1 MDKIE
6 KHCIRTFRLNITSS
20 IEQNIYIS
28 VPGVVKHIHLI
39 NCGIHKT
46 ASQNLYNID
55 FGGLLPDGVNVFTH
69 SAGDNSN
76 LNFYDLK
83 FDYNGRIDG
92 QYKIS
97 ARLADGTLLD
107 TGTIMIY
114 LRFTYE

>member
-6 KHCIRTFRLNITSS
+6 KHCIRSYRLNITGSN
-20 IEQNIYIS
+20 EQSIYIS
-28 VPGVVKHIHLI
+28 VPGVVKNIHLI

-46 ASQNLYNID
+46 SSQNLFNID

-69 SAGDNSN
+69 SGDNHF
-76 LNFYDLK
+76 LNFFDLK

-97 ARLADGTLLD
+97 ARLADGTLLE
-107 TGTIMIY
+107 TGSIIIY

>member
-20 IEQNIYIS
+20 IEQYIYCS
-28 VPGVVKHIHLI
+28 VPGVIKEIHLI

-46 ASQNLYNID
+46 GSNNLYNID
-55 FGGLLPDGVNVFTH
+55 FGGLLPDCVNVYTH
-69 SAGDNSN
+69 STSDNSF
-76 LNFYDLK
+76 LNFFDLK
-83 FDYNGRIDG
+83 FDYNGKIDS